1 MAAPATTPARAQ
13 VVAAARSMEFPQ
25 ALATRATQEM
35 LARQA
40 LAATPVTLAT
50 QEILGVRART
60 ATTGLRVPRAAVLE
74 AGAPEV

>member
-1 MAAPATTPARAQ
+1 
-13 VVAAARSMEFPQ
+13 MEFPQ
-25 ALATRATQEM
+25 DRVTRATLEM
-35 LARQA
+35 PVRRA